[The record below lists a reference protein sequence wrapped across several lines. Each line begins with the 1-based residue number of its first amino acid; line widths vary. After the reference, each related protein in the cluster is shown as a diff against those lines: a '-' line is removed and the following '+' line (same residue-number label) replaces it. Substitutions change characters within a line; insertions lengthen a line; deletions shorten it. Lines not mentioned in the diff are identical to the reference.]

1 MCRRKG
7 DGARP
12 LGVDRGEGEAFLT
25 LVLVASIFWMRR
37 IPFSTL
43 RCSDLELLAL
53 MGLEGLATPQL
64 SMSDV
69 GSELP
74 HSAWATCTVST
85 GVGGVGGAS
94 C

>member
-1 MCRRKG
+1 MLCRRKG

-12 LGVDRGEGEAFLT
+12 LAVDRGEGEAFRT
-25 LVLVASIFWMRR
+25 LVSIFWMRR
-37 IPFSTL
+37 MPFSTL

-69 GSELP
+69 GSEL
-74 HSAWATCTVST
+74 SGSSWAT
-85 GVGGVGGAS
+85 
-94 C
+94 